1 MSMSRLG
8 RTLVSLLVM
17 LLIIPVVALG
27 VGYISYRT
35 IPVKDELPAER
46 PQPEQN
52 TSYIY
57 AADGSL
63 IGSFK
68 GAETRTVVPTNDI
81 SNNMKISTVAAED
94 HDFYKHDGVDLVSVA
109 RAGWQNLTDNEITQ
123 GGSTITQQLAKNIYT
138 SGDKTFNRKAREAV
152 IALQLEEQFTKD
164 EILTKYLNT
173 VYLGDSAYGVEAASQ
188 SYFRKPAKD
197 LTLSESA
204 LLSGVLPAPSQYS
217 PRSHAEEAERR
228 RNIVLDQVD
237 KYNLAPQEEI
247 DKARVEKPVIFPPP
261 DPVGPYPFFQD
272 YVRIYLLAKGWDP
285 EIIYSGG
292 LKIETT
298 MDPRLQTKA
307 QDVLKTRFPDEK
319 DPDAAMVSVEPSTGF
334 VRALIGGTDWK
345 MSNVNLALGKFGG
358 GSGRQAGSAFK
369 PFVLARAYEVGV
381 KPETVYPAPSSVQP
395 RGFTKP
401 VGNYEGGSFGSANLY
416 KAMASSINTVFA
428 QLIADVGVKQ
438 TAETATK
445 LGITSLDLTKPIY
458 PTLSIGAYEVSP
470 LDMASAY
477 GTFATGGLR
486 QKPTPILKI
495 TDKDGNVLEDNT
507 NRTPIRVIDENVANN
522 VTKTLVGV
530 VTGGT
535 GTAAKLDRP
544 VAGKTGTSDQY
555 QNAWFVGYTPQLST
569 AVWVGYREGN
579 ISLYNVRG
587 VSRVTGGSHPARMW
601 KEFMVEAVKGTPIM
615 QFAPAGPIKS
625 PVVN

>member
-1 MSMSRLG
+1 MSKIG
-8 RTLVSLLVM
+8 RVLVAVLAVLV
-17 LLIIPVVALG
+17 LVPLTTAV
-27 VGYISYRT
+27 VGYASFRIMA
-35 IPVKDELPAER
+35 DGELPPEK

-57 AADGSL
+57 AVDGSL

-68 GAETRTVVPTNDI
+68 GAETRTVVPTDAI
-81 SNNMKISTVAAED
+81 SNNMKIATVAMED
-94 HDFYKHDGVDLVSVA
+94 HNFYKHKGVDFTSVI
-109 RAGWQNLTDNEITQ
+109 RAGWSNITNKDITQ
-123 GGSTITQQLAKNIYT
+123 GGSTITQQLAKNLYT
-138 SGDKTFNRKAREAV
+138 TGEKKFSRKAREAV
-152 IALQLEEQFTKD
+152 IASQLEDKFTKD

-204 LLSGVLPAPSQYS
+204 LLAGVLPAPSQYS
-217 PRSHAEEAERR
+217 PRTHPEEAESRR
-228 RNIVLDQVD
+228 QLVLNQID
-237 KYNLAPQEEI
+237 KYDMAPQEEI
-247 DKARVEKPVIFPPP
+247 DKARAEKPVVHPYP

-272 YVRIYLLAKGWDP
+272 YVRIYLLAKGYDP
-285 EIIYSGG
+285 DFIYSGG

-298 MDPRLQTKA
+298 MDPRMQTKA
-307 QDVLKTRFPDEK
+307 QDVLKKTFPDEK
-319 DPDAAMVSVEPSTGF
+319 DPDAAMVSVEPGTGY
-334 VRALIGGTDWK
+334 VRALVGGTDWK
-345 MSNVNLALGKFGG
+345 MSQVNLALGHFGG
-358 GSGRQAGSAFK
+358 GTGRQAGSAFK
-369 PFVLARAYEVGV
+369 PFVLARAYELGV
-381 KPETVYPAPSSVQP
+381 KPGTVYPAPSSVQP

-401 VGNYEGGSFGSANLY
+401 VGNYEGGSFGSANLN

-445 LGITSLDLTKPIY
+445 LGITSLDLSKPIY

-477 GTFATGGLR
+477 GVFANSGMR
-486 QKPTPILKI
+486 HNPTPILKI
-495 TDKDGNVLEDNT
+495 TDREGRVIEDNT
-507 NRTPIRVIDENVANN
+507 NRTPVQVIDPNVANN
-522 VTKTLVGV
+522 VTQTLTGV

-535 GTAAKLDRP
+535 GTAARLDRP
-544 VAGKTGTSDQY
+544 VAGKTGTSDAY

-569 AVWVGYREGN
+569 AVWVGYREGQ

-601 KEFMVEAVKGTPIM
+601 KEYMTEAVKGM
-615 QFAPAGPIKS
+615 
-625 PVVN
+625 PVVNFPPAAPIGAP